1 MKKGFIAFVKALL
14 GVAKVV
20 LAILGVLVL
29 VVVASVLLSIPGGKR
44 FSRYCSYPDM
54 KALMDAERDDIVAT
68 VAYERGGTNYTFVVL
83 KPCRFLASGC
93 AVLVYD
99 PEGRLF
105 DKTGDEGDDG
115 CFQRA
120 WPRPW
125 CWRDAK
131 TVRQLKAIK
140 MPEVSFCA
148 PATMK
153 DFVEYM
159 SRATKDFDSPD
170 IPLESRGI
178 TFVCADSVAAKTGPE
193 KPKQETALIPCDGI
207 GATTTAWDML
217 TNVCNSVGCRFKVYS
232 GKVEIGK
239 MPEKYD
245 QVHILNSS
253 SRRKQQ

>member
-1 MKKGFIAFVKALL
+1 MKKGFIAFVKALF

-29 VVVASVLLSIPGGKR
+29 AVVASLLLSIPGGKR

-131 TVRQLKAIK
+131 TVRRLKAIT
-140 MPEVSFCA
+140 MPEVYFYA

-159 SRATKDFDSPD
+159 SRATKDFDSQD
-170 IPLESRGI
+170 IPLENRGI

-207 GATTTAWDML
+207 GATTMVWDAL
-217 TNVCNSVGCRFKVYS
+217 TNVCNSVGCRFRVYS

-239 MPEKYD
+239 
-245 QVHILNSS
+245 
-253 SRRKQQ
+253 

>member
-1 MKKGFIAFVKALL
+1 MKKGFIAFVKALF
-14 GVAKVV
+14 GAAKVV
-20 LAILGVLVL
+20 LAILGMLVL
-29 VVVASVLLSIPGGKR
+29 AVVASLLLSIPGGKR

-131 TVRQLKAIK
+131 TVRRLN
-140 MPEVSFCA
+140 
-148 PATMK
+148 
-153 DFVEYM
+153 EYM
-159 SRATKDFDSPD
+159 SQATKDFDDPAV
-170 IPLESRGI
+170 PLEKRGMK
-178 TFVCADSVAAKTGPE
+178 FVCTESVAAKVGPE
-193 KPKQETALIPCDGI
+193 KPKQDAPLIPCPGS
-207 GATTTAWDML
+207 GTMTTAWDVL
-217 TNVCNSVGCRFKVYS
+217 TNVCESVGCSFEVVH
-232 GKVEIGK
+232 GEVEIG
-239 MPEKYD
+239 E
-245 QVHILNSS
+245 
-253 SRRKQQ
+253 

>member
-1 MKKGFIAFVKALL
+1 MKKAFVIAEKAVF

-29 VVVASVLLSIPGGKR
+29 AVVASLLLSIPGGKR

-125 CWRDAK
+125 CWRDAM
-131 TVRQLKAIK
+131 TVRQLKAIT
-140 MPEVSFCA
+140 MPEVYFYA

-159 SRATKDFDSPD
+159 SQATKDFDDPAV
-170 IPLESRGI
+170 PLEKRGI
-178 TFVCADSVAAKTGPE
+178 KFVCTESVAAKVGPE
-193 KPKQETALIPCDGI
+193 KPKQETALIPCGGI
-207 GATTTAWDML
+207 WATTTAWDAL
-217 TNVCNSVGCRFKVYS
+217 TNVCNSVGCTFEVVH
-232 GKVEIGK
+232 GEVEIG
-239 MPEKYD
+239 E
-245 QVHILNSS
+245 
-253 SRRKQQ
+253 

>member
-1 MKKGFIAFVKALL
+1 M
-14 GVAKVV
+14 
-20 LAILGVLVL
+20 
-29 VVVASVLLSIPGGKR
+29 
-44 FSRYCSYPDM
+44 
-54 KALMDAERDDIVAT
+54 
-68 VAYERGGTNYTFVVL
+68 
-83 KPCRFLASGC
+83 
-93 AVLVYD
+93 YD

-115 CFQRA
+115 RFQRA

-131 TVRQLKAIK
+131 TIRQLKAIK
-140 MPEVSFCA
+140 MPKVSFCA
-148 PATMK
+148 PSTMK

-170 IPLESRGI
+170 IPLENRGI

-193 KPKQETALIPCDGI
+193 KPKQATALIPCDGI
-207 GATTTAWDML
+207 GATTTAWDAL

-239 MPEKYD
+239 
-245 QVHILNSS
+245 
-253 SRRKQQ
+253 

>member
-1 MKKGFIAFVKALL
+1 MKKAFVIAVKAVF

-29 VVVASVLLSIPGGKR
+29 AVVASLLLSIPGGKR

-115 CFQRA
+115 RFQRE

-125 CWRDAK
+125 NWRHAE
-131 TVRQLKAIK
+131 TVRRLKAIT
-140 MPEVSFCA
+140 MPEVYFYA
-148 PATMK
+148 PATME

-159 SRATKDFDSPD
+159 GRATKDFDSQD
-170 IPLESRGI
+170 IPLENRGI

-193 KPKQETALIPCDGI
+193 KPKQETALIPCGGI
-207 GATTTAWDML
+207 GATTTAWDAL

-239 MPEKYD
+239 
-245 QVHILNSS
+245 
-253 SRRKQQ
+253 

>member
-1 MKKGFIAFVKALL
+1 MKLFARIILVSSL
-14 GVAKVV
+14 V
-20 LAILGVLVL
+20 LALA
-29 VVVASVLLSIPGGKR
+29 VVASLLLSIPGGKR

-140 MPEVSFCA
+140 MPEVSFYA
-148 PATMK
+148 PSTMK
-153 DFVEYM
+153 DFAEYM
-159 SRATKDFDSPD
+159 SQATKDFDDPAVS
-170 IPLESRGI
+170 LESRGI

-193 KPKQETALIPCDGI
+193 KPKQETALIPCPGI
-207 GATTTAWDML
+207 GTMMTAWDVL
-217 TNVCNSVGCRFKVYS
+217 TNVCESVGCTFEVVH
-232 GKVEIGK
+232 GEVEIG
-239 MPEKYD
+239 E
-245 QVHILNSS
+245 
-253 SRRKQQ
+253 

>member
-1 MKKGFIAFVKALL
+1 M
-14 GVAKVV
+14 
-20 LAILGVLVL
+20 
-29 VVVASVLLSIPGGKR
+29 
-44 FSRYCSYPDM
+44 
-54 KALMDAERDDIVAT
+54 
-68 VAYERGGTNYTFVVL
+68 
-83 KPCRFLASGC
+83 
-93 AVLVYD
+93 YD

-140 MPEVSFCA
+140 MPEVYFYA

-153 DFVEYM
+153 NFVEHM

-170 IPLESRGI
+170 IPLENRGI

-193 KPKQETALIPCDGI
+193 KPKQETALIPCPGS
-207 GATTTAWDML
+207 GTMTTAWDVL
-217 TNVCNSVGCRFKVYS
+217 TNVCESVGCTFEVVH
-232 GKVEIGK
+232 GEVEIG
-239 MPEKYD
+239 E
-245 QVHILNSS
+245 
-253 SRRKQQ
+253 

>member
-29 VVVASVLLSIPGGKR
+29 AVVASLLLSIPGGKR

-131 TVRQLKAIK
+131 TVRQLKAIT
-140 MPEVSFCA
+140 MPEVYFYA

-170 IPLESRGI
+170 IPLENRGI

-193 KPKQETALIPCDGI
+193 KPKQETALIPCGGI
-207 GATTTAWDML
+207 WATTTAWDAL

-239 MPEKYD
+239 MPE
-245 QVHILNSS
+245 
-253 SRRKQQ
+253 

>member
-1 MKKGFIAFVKALL
+1 MKKAFIIAVKAVV

-29 VVVASVLLSIPGGKR
+29 AVVASLLLSIPGGKR

-83 KPCRFLASGC
+83 KPCRFLASGS
-93 AVLVYD
+93 AVLVYGPD
-99 PEGRLF
+99 GRLF
-105 DKTGDEGDDG
+105 DRTGDEGDDG
-115 CFQRA
+115 RFQRE

-125 CWRDAK
+125 NWRHAE
-131 TVRQLKAIK
+131 TVRRLKAIT
-140 MPEVSFCA
+140 MPEVYFYA

-170 IPLESRGI
+170 IPLENRGI

-193 KPKQETALIPCDGI
+193 KPKQATALIPCGGI
-207 GATTTAWDML
+207 GATATAWDAL

>member
-1 MKKGFIAFVKALL
+1 MMDFLIALVKAVF
-14 GVAKVV
+14 GAAKVV

-29 VVVASVLLSIPGGKR
+29 AVVASLLLSIPGGKR

-131 TVRQLKAIK
+131 TVRQLKAIT
-140 MPEVSFCA
+140 MPEVYFYA

-193 KPKQETALIPCDGI
+193 KPKQETALIPCGGI
-207 GATTTAWDML
+207 GATTTAWDAL

-239 MPEKYD
+239 
-245 QVHILNSS
+245 
-253 SRRKQQ
+253 

>member
-1 MKKGFIAFVKALL
+1 MNILKQRRGREAAMKKMMKAL
-14 GVAKVV
+14 GFTAVA
-20 LAILGVLVL
+20 LAEF
-29 VVVASVLLSIPGGKR
+29 ALLAALIIVRDIPGDKR
-44 FSRYCSYPDM
+44 FRRYCSYSDM
-54 KALMDAERDDIVAT
+54 KALMVAEEDDITAT
-68 VAYERGGTNYTFVVL
+68 LDYDRDGTNYTLVVL
-83 KPCRFLASGC
+83 KPCRYLASGP
-93 AVLVYD
+93 AVLVYGPD
-99 PEGRLF
+99 GHLF
-105 DKTGDEGDDG
+105 DRTGDEGDDG
-115 CFQRA
+115 RFQRE

-125 CWRDAK
+125 NWRHAE
-131 TVRQLKAIK
+131 TVRRLKAIT
-140 MPEVSFCA
+140 MPEVYFYA

-239 MPEKYD
+239 
-245 QVHILNSS
+245 
-253 SRRKQQ
+253 

>member
-1 MKKGFIAFVKALL
+1 MKKFMKALGCAAGAFVVFALL
-14 GVAKVV
+14 AALTIV
-20 LAILGVLVL
+20 LD
-29 VVVASVLLSIPGGKR
+29 IPGGKR
-44 FSRYCSYPDM
+44 FRRYCSYSDM
-54 KALMDAERDDIVAT
+54 KALMVAEEDDIVDT

-115 CFQRA
+115 RFQRE

-125 CWRDAK
+125 NWRHAE

-140 MPEVSFCA
+140 MPEVYFYA

-193 KPKQETALIPCDGI
+193 KPKQETALILCGGI
-207 GATTTAWDML
+207 GATTTAWDAL
-217 TNVCNSVGCRFKVYS
+217 TNVCNSVGCRFKVYP

-239 MPEKYD
+239 
-245 QVHILNSS
+245 
-253 SRRKQQ
+253 

>member
-1 MKKGFIAFVKALL
+1 MKKGFIAFVKALF

-29 VVVASVLLSIPGGKR
+29 AVVASLLLSIPGGKR
-44 FSRYCSYPDM
+44 YSRYCSYPDM

-83 KPCRFLASGC
+83 KPCRFLASGS
-93 AVLVYD
+93 AVLVYGPD
-99 PEGRLF
+99 GRLF
-105 DKTGDEGDDG
+105 DRTGDEGDDG
-115 CFQRA
+115 RFQRE

-140 MPEVSFCA
+140 MPEVSFCD
-148 PATMK
+148 PFTMK
-153 DFVEYM
+153 DFAEYM
-159 SRATKDFDSPD
+159 SQATKDFDDPAV
-170 IPLESRGI
+170 PLEKRGI
-178 TFVCADSVAAKTGPE
+178 KFVCTESVAAQVGPE
-193 KPKQETALIPCDGI
+193 KPKQETALIPCGGI
-207 GATTTAWDML
+207 WATTTAWDAL

-253 SRRKQQ
+253 RRKQQ

>member
-1 MKKGFIAFVKALL
+1 MKKAFVIAVKAVF

-29 VVVASVLLSIPGGKR
+29 AVVASLLLSIPGGKR

-83 KPCRFLASGC
+83 KPCRFLASGS
-93 AVLVYD
+93 AVLVYGPD
-99 PEGRLF
+99 GRLF
-105 DKTGDEGDDG
+105 DRTGDEGDDG
-115 CFQRA
+115 RFQRE

-125 CWRDAK
+125 NWRHAE
-131 TVRQLKAIK
+131 TVRRLKAIT
-140 MPEVSFCA
+140 MPEVYFYA

-159 SRATKDFDSPD
+159 GRATKDFDSQD
-170 IPLESRGI
+170 IPLENRGI

-193 KPKQETALIPCDGI
+193 KPKQATALIPCGGI
-207 GATTTAWDML
+207 GATTTAWDAL
-217 TNVCNSVGCRFKVYS
+217 TNV
-232 GKVEIGK
+232 
-239 MPEKYD
+239 
-245 QVHILNSS
+245 
-253 SRRKQQ
+253 

>member
-1 MKKGFIAFVKALL
+1 MKKGFIAFVKALF

-29 VVVASVLLSIPGGKR
+29 AVVASLLLSIPGGKR

-131 TVRQLKAIK
+131 TVRRLKAIT
-140 MPEVSFCA
+140 MPGVYFYA

-170 IPLESRGI
+170 IPPENRGI

-193 KPKQETALIPCDGI
+193 KAKQETALIPCDGI
-207 GATTTAWDML
+207 GATTTAWDIL

>member
-1 MKKGFIAFVKALL
+1 MKKAFII
-14 GVAKVV
+14 VAKAVFGAAKIV
-20 LAILGVLVL
+20 LAILGVLFL
-29 VVVASVLLSIPGGKR
+29 VAAASLLPDIPGCKR
-44 FSRYCSYPDM
+44 FSRYCSYSDM

-99 PEGRLF
+99 PEGRLC

-140 MPEVSFCA
+140 ISEVSFCA
-148 PATMK
+148 PSTMK
-153 DFVEYM
+153 DFAEYM
-159 SRATKDFDSPD
+159 SQATKDFDSPD
-170 IPLESRGI
+170 IPLENRGI

-193 KPKQETALIPCDGI
+193 KAKQETAVIPCGGI

-232 GKVEIGK
+232 GKVEMGK

>member
-29 VVVASVLLSIPGGKR
+29 AVVASLLLSIPGGKR

-115 CFQRA
+115 RFQRA

-131 TVRQLKAIK
+131 TVRQLKAIT
-140 MPEVSFCA
+140 MPEVYFYA

-153 DFVEYM
+153 EFAEYM
-159 SRATKDFDSPD
+159 SQATKDFDSPD

-193 KPKQETALIPCDGI
+193 KPKQATALIPCDGI
-207 GATTTAWDML
+207 GATTTAWDAL
-217 TNVCNSVGCRFKVYS
+217 TNVCNSVGCRFRVYS

-239 MPEKYD
+239 
-245 QVHILNSS
+245 
-253 SRRKQQ
+253 

>member
-1 MKKGFIAFVKALL
+1 MKKFMKALGCAAGAFVVFALL
-14 GVAKVV
+14 AALTIV
-20 LAILGVLVL
+20 LD
-29 VVVASVLLSIPGGKR
+29 IPGGKR
-44 FSRYCSYPDM
+44 FRRYCSYSDM
-54 KALMDAERDDIVAT
+54 KALMDAEKDDIIGT
-68 VAYERGGTNYTFVVL
+68 VAYERGGTNFTFVVL

-115 CFQRA
+115 RFQRE

-125 CWRDAK
+125 NWRHAE
-131 TVRQLKAIK
+131 TVRRLKAIT
-140 MPEVSFCA
+140 MPEVYFYA

-159 SRATKDFDSPD
+159 GRATKDFDDPAV
-170 IPLESRGI
+170 PLESRGI

-193 KPKQETALIPCDGI
+193 KAKQETALIPCGGI
-207 GATTTAWDML
+207 GATTTAWDAL
-217 TNVCNSVGCRFKVYS
+217 TNVCNSVGCRFKVYL

-239 MPEKYD
+239 
-245 QVHILNSS
+245 
-253 SRRKQQ
+253 

>member
-1 MKKGFIAFVKALL
+1 MKKGFIAFVKALF

-29 VVVASVLLSIPGGKR
+29 AVVASLLLSIPGGKR

-131 TVRQLKAIK
+131 TVCQLKAIT
-140 MPEVSFCA
+140 MPEVYFYA

-159 SRATKDFDSPD
+159 GRATKDFDSPD

-193 KPKQETALIPCDGI
+193 KPKQETALILCGGI
-207 GATTTAWDML
+207 GATTTAWDAL

-239 MPEKYD
+239 
-245 QVHILNSS
+245 
-253 SRRKQQ
+253 

>member
-1 MKKGFIAFVKALL
+1 MNILKQRKGREAAMKKMMKAL
-14 GVAKVV
+14 GFTAVA
-20 LAILGVLVL
+20 LAEF
-29 VVVASVLLSIPGGKR
+29 ALLAALIIVRDIPGGKR
-44 FSRYCSYPDM
+44 FRRYCSYSDM
-54 KALMDAERDDIVAT
+54 KALMVAEEDDITAT
-68 VAYERGGTNYTFVVL
+68 LDYDRDGTNYTLVVL
-83 KPCRFLASGC
+83 KPCRYLASGP
-93 AVLVYD
+93 AVLVYGPD
-99 PEGRLF
+99 GHLF
-105 DKTGDEGDDG
+105 DRTGDEGDDG
-115 CFQRA
+115 RFQRE

-125 CWRDAK
+125 NWRHAE
-131 TVRQLKAIK
+131 TVRRLKAIT
-140 MPEVSFCA
+140 MPEVYFYA

-207 GATTTAWDML
+207 GATTMVWDAL

-239 MPEKYD
+239 
-245 QVHILNSS
+245 
-253 SRRKQQ
+253 

>member
-1 MKKGFIAFVKALL
+1 MKKGFIAFVKALF

-29 VVVASVLLSIPGGKR
+29 AVVASLLLSIPGGKR

-131 TVRQLKAIK
+131 TVRRLKAIT
-140 MPEVSFCA
+140 MPEVYFYA

-193 KPKQETALIPCDGI
+193 KPKQETALILCGGI
-207 GATTTAWDML
+207 GATTTAWDAL
-217 TNVCNSVGCRFKVYS
+217 TNVCNSVGCRFKVYP
-232 GKVEIGK
+232 GKVGIGK
-239 MPEKYD
+239 
-245 QVHILNSS
+245 
-253 SRRKQQ
+253 

>member
-1 MKKGFIAFVKALL
+1 MKKAFVIAVKAVF

-29 VVVASVLLSIPGGKR
+29 AVVASLLLSIPGGKR

-193 KPKQETALIPCDGI
+193 KPKQETALILCGGI
-207 GATTTAWDML
+207 GATTTAWDAL

>member
-1 MKKGFIAFVKALL
+1 MKKAFVIAVKAVV

-20 LAILGVLVL
+20 LAIIG
-29 VVVASVLLSIPGGKR
+29 AFVLLAAASLLLDIPGCKR

-93 AVLVYD
+93 AVLMYD

-148 PATMK
+148 PSTMK
-153 DFVEYM
+153 DFAEYM
-159 SRATKDFDSPD
+159 SQATKDFDSPD
-170 IPLESRGI
+170 IPPENRGI
-178 TFVCADSVAAKTGPE
+178 TFVCADSVTAKTGPG
-193 KPKQETALIPCDGI
+193 KAKQETALIPCGGI

-217 TNVCNSVGCRFKVYS
+217 TNVCNSVGCGFKVYS

>member
-29 VVVASVLLSIPGGKR
+29 AVVASLLLSIPGGKR

-105 DKTGDEGDDG
+105 AASSTRQVTKVMT
-115 CFQRA
+115 
-120 WPRPW
+120 
-125 CWRDAK
+125 DA
-131 TVRQLKAIK
+131 
-140 MPEVSFCA
+140 F
-148 PATMK
+148 
-153 DFVEYM
+153 
-159 SRATKDFDSPD
+159 
-170 IPLESRGI
+170 RGHGR
-178 TFVCADSVAAKTGPE
+178 VHG
-193 KPKQETALIPCDGI
+193 
-207 GATTTAWDML
+207 
-217 TNVCNSVGCRFKVYS
+217 VGEMRRRFA
-232 GKVEIGK
+232 
-239 MPEKYD
+239 
-245 QVHILNSS
+245 S
-253 SRRKQQ
+253 SRRSRCQKCRFALLTQ